1 MLNDLKKQEVL
12 ISAMSM
18 TKEMRKKY
26 IVNLFM
32 YEAYALL
39 YDLAKERGEDS
50 KEHEEKMDKHGSR
63 AEEIWL
69 ESFV

>member
-1 MLNDLKKQEVL
+1 MLSEPKKQEVL
-12 ISAMSM
+12 IASTSM

-39 YDLAKERGEDS
+39 YDLAKEKGENT

-63 AEEIWL
+63 AEKIWL